1 MSIKNIAYI
10 ILFLMILVVP
20 PFGVVAG
27 FMFIAVHYMDKDTRK
42 KEEAAR
48 EQNAPIP
55 RRYTSYQEELA
66 EKERSAQAL
75 SKRNRERNMTIKS
88 DPEEE

>member
-48 EQNAPIP
+48 HPENLYPINQKN
-55 RRYTSYQEELA
+55 YKEELTKEELSAA
-66 EKERSAQAL
+66 EMSN
-75 SKRNRERNMTIKS
+75 RNRARNMTIKS
-88 DPEEE
+88 DPEGE